1 MNARIEIEAVDG
13 IGEVVPGDEL
23 GQVLVTKLDNLRD
36 GDVVIVTSKVV
47 SKATGRV
54 SALARSSVI
63 DAETVQVVAQRGT
76 TTIARTRH
84 GFVLAAAGVDAS
96 NVEVGSVVMLPAD
109 PDANAR
115 SLREALLERSGVNVG
130 VILTDTAG
138 RAWRRGQTDI
148 AVGCAGLLPV
158 CDLAGQVDTFGNVLA
173 VTAPAIVDELA
184 GAAELVSTKLTGRP
198 VAVVR
203 GLGQHVLAAGEHGP
217 GVAELIRPVA
227 EDMFGLGS
235 REAVEAAV
243 VGDRPPP
250 FSTGELSPATVI
262 DRCCKACADL
272 EGLTCEVTNHRLEL
286 VGGDTSTRW
295 RAAERMR
302 ILAWSHGWRAET
314 GAETVSSL
322 AVTFSR
328 TVSYTLGSHTSTNRE
343 PSL

>member
-1 MNARIEIEAVDG
+1 MNARIQIEAVDG
-13 IGEVVPGDEL
+13 IGEVGPGVEL
-23 GQVLVTKLDNLRD
+23 GQVLATHLDDLRD

-47 SKATGRV
+47 SKAAGRV
-54 SALARSSVI
+54 SGLARSRVI
-63 DAETVQVVAQRGT
+63 EAETVQVVAQRGT

-96 NVEVGSVVMLPAD
+96 NVEAGSVVMLPED

-115 SLREALLERSGVNVG
+115 SLREALLERCGVNVG

-148 AVGCAGLLPV
+148 AVGSAGLLPV
-158 CDLAGQVDTFGNVLA
+158 DDLAGQVDAYANVLA

-184 GAAELVSTKLTGRP
+184 GAAELVSRKLAGRP
-198 VAVVR
+198 AAVVR
-203 GLGQHVLAAGEHGP
+203 GLGQHVLAAGDHGP

-243 VGDRPPP
+243 VGNRPPP
-250 FSTGELSPATVI
+250 FSTGELSPSAMMG
-262 DRCCKACADL
+262 RCRKACADL
-272 EGLTCEVTNHRLEL
+272 EGLTCEIAGHRLEL
-286 VGGDTSTRW
+286 VGADIATRW
-295 RAAERMR
+295 RAAERIR

-314 GAETVSSL
+314 GVETHSTL
-322 AVTFSR
+322 AVLFTR
-328 TVSYTLGSHTSTNRE
+328 TVSYTLGSRTSTSRE